1 MFQVTVVVLLSS
13 CTSTP
18 INEEPN
24 TSAEATTNQNVYA
37 EDSLTP
43 TSLPLMFRLPK
54 IEPNP
59 VQFNAPP
66 SNPSSFS
73 GPELMTYLTAP
84 QEDQEHNYYEVPMPA
99 QELVAP
105 IETAWNPSN
114 DPAMY
119 FDVPGMVVQQDLPT
133 REFPKKFVEELHSK
147 KKPYS
152 SKPKQELVVEL
163 IDDNEYNSR
172 QKDIQKTFQKLAKK
186 ENQKNIKKFKVLKP
200 KKKIVKEPVVAEPEA
215 AGSGFSD
222 QTPVQTF
229 ERGLDVQIPASLGI
243 PMHPAGGERLVFHV
257 VGHDGPHSYKWGYD
271 TGKG

>member
-1 MFQVTVVVLLSS
+1 MTVVVLVSS

-18 INEEPN
+18 INEEPK
-24 TSAEATTNQNVYA
+24 TSAEATNQNVGT
-37 EDSLTP
+37 DDFVTP
-43 TSLPLMFRLPK
+43 TPLPLMFRLPK
-54 IEPNP
+54 LEPNP

-66 SNPSSFS
+66 SNPAPFS
-73 GPELMTYLTAP
+73 GPELITYLTAP
-84 QEDQEHNYYEVPMPA
+84 QEDQEPNYYEVPVPA
-99 QELVAP
+99 QELTAP

-119 FDVPGMVVQQDLPT
+119 FDVPAVVVQQDLPT
-133 REFPKKFVEELHSK
+133 REFPKKFIEEIHSK

-163 IDDNEYNSR
+163 IDEKEYDSR

-186 ENQKNIKKFKVLKP
+186 ENQKDIKKFKVLKP
-200 KKKIVKEPVVAEPEA
+200 KKKILKELVVEEPVV

-222 QTPVQTF
+222 QKPVQTF
-229 ERGLDVQIPASLGI
+229 EQGLDVQIPAALGI

-257 VGHDGPHSYKWGYD
+257 VGHDGPHSYKWGFD